1 MIGVAA
7 DVTVDLASLLAEARQ
22 VDPYLACGIGR
33 DPAREERLW
42 TSAERLAVEP
52 GALER
57 LADAYGRRWQI
68 VGDRASQATI
78 IVLDYTWY
86 ATAPL
91 VGLALGAGVVP
102 SLRDA
107 EVWLDP
113 ETREG
118 CLALAEAEPIT
129 ADGEALRTEIEAH
142 LAPLV
147 DAIGER
153 RWISRRTAW
162 LGAGDRIVGAV
173 EYVLRELGSPERA
186 PAESDRIV
194 HRAGSALDS
203 PRHRF
208 IQVEAGDRVVPV
220 GLRASCCRFYRVPG
234 VEKCITCPLVPE
246 PERAE
251 RLREWVR
258 SEDAVESAAD

>member
-1 MIGVAA
+1 MIDAGA
-7 DVTVDLASLLAEARQ
+7 DLGALLAAARS

-33 DPAREERLW
+33 DPARDERLW
-42 TSAERLAVEP
+42 TGAERLAAEP

-86 ATAPL
+86 AAAPL
-91 VGLALGAGVVP
+91 VNLALGAGVVP
-102 SLRDA
+102 SLRNA

-118 CLALAEAEPIT
+118 CLALAPAEP
-129 ADGEALRTEIEAH
+129 AGAGQLRDEIEAH

-173 EYVLRELGSPERA
+173 EYVLRELGAPERA
-186 PAESDRIV
+186 PAEADRIV
-194 HRAGSALDS
+194 HSAGSALDS

-208 IQVEAGDRVVPV
+208 IQIEAGDGFVPV
-220 GLRASCCRFYRVPG
+220 GIRASCCRFYRVPG

-246 PERAE
+246 AERAD
-251 RLREWVR
+251 RLRDWVR
-258 SEDAVESAAD
+258 EVAADAVAAD

>member
-1 MIGVAA
+1 MIDAGA
-7 DVTVDLASLLAEARQ
+7 DLGALLTFARG

-33 DPAREERLW
+33 DPARDERLW
-42 TSAERLAVEP
+42 TSAGRLAADP
-52 GALER
+52 AALER

-118 CLALAEAEPIT
+118 CLALAEAEPVT

-173 EYVLRELGSPERA
+173 EYVLRGLGTPERA
-186 PAESDRIV
+186 PAVADRIV

-208 IQVEAGDRVVPV
+208 IQVEAADGFVPV
-220 GLRASCCRFYRVPG
+220 GIRASCCRFYRVPG

-246 PERAE
+246 GERAD
-251 RLREWVR
+251 RLRDWVR
-258 SEDAVESAAD
+258 EVAADAVNAD